1 MMDPKDKDAVIQLK
15 NRSPKTIGEL
25 RQILGFI
32 GYFRKYIPNFSR
44 RAKTLYDLLRCVS
57 VKQQGGKSRKSSK
70 KSGQAPS
77 SQHILWTSQNQDVL
91 ANLIETLLELRLMA
105 YPNLHPFMLH
115 VDASGEGLGAVL
127 YRKQQDWRQAPI
139 AFASRTLTPA
149 EKNYHSSKQEF
160 LVTKWAIS
168 ERFKDYSFYAPFF
181 TGYSDNN
188 PLQYVMTT
196 AKLDVT
202 CLRWVSELAEF
213 KFEIRNKP
221 GKNHHD
227 ADDLS
232 RSYSTD

>member
-1 MMDPKDKDAVIQLK
+1 
-15 NRSPKTIGEL
+15 
-25 RQILGFI
+25 
-32 GYFRKYIPNFSR
+32 
-44 RAKTLYDLLRCVS
+44 
-57 VKQQGGKSRKSSK
+57 
-70 KSGQAPS
+70 
-77 SQHILWTSQNQDVL
+77 
-91 ANLIETLLELRLMA
+91 MA

-127 YRKQQDWRQAPI
+127 YRKQQDWRPAPI

-181 TGYSDNN
+181 TVYSDNN